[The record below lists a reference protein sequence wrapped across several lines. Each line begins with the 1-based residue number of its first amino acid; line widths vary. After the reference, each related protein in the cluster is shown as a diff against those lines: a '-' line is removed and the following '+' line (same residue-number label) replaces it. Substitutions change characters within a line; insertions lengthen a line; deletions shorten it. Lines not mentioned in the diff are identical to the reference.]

1 MSDDDRTIDLAQRGT
16 STDRASEGEGDG
28 DGGGGR
34 WPSWPAAAL
43 IAACGFLAGALLAL
57 GAGALDGGADQ
68 PQRAATRTV
77 TVTVPVTRT
86 TGSTTIETTAV
97 PDLVGQPLDTAR
109 ERLERAS
116 FEADIDGGGLFGVID
131 DDNWE
136 VVAQRPDA
144 GEQLELGSSVQ
155 VVITRR

>member
-1 MSDDDRTIDLAQRGT
+1 MI
-16 STDRASEGEGDG
+16 GERPAAEDPEAVDP
-28 DGGGGR
+28 DGGSR
-34 WPSWPAAAL
+34 WPSWPGAAL

-116 FEADIDGGGLFGVID
+116 FQADVDGGGLFGVID

>member
-1 MSDDDRTIDLAQRGT
+1 MI
-16 STDRASEGEGDG
+16 GERPAAEDPEAVDP
-28 DGGGGR
+28 DGGSR
-34 WPSWPAAAL
+34 WPSWPGAAL

-57 GAGALDGGADQ
+57 GAGALDDDDE
-68 PQRAATRTV
+68 RARVATRTV
-77 TVTVPVTRT
+77 TVAVPATRT

-116 FEADIDGGGLFGVID
+116 FEADLDGGGLFGVID

>member
-1 MSDDDRTIDLAQRGT
+1 MI
-16 STDRASEGEGDG
+16 GERPTAEDPEAVDP
-28 DGGGGR
+28 DGGSR
-34 WPSWPAAAL
+34 WPSWPGAAL

-57 GAGALDGGADQ
+57 GAGALDDDDE
-68 PQRAATRTV
+68 RARVATRTV
-77 TVTVPVTRT
+77 TVAVPATRT

-116 FEADIDGGGLFGVID
+116 FEADLDGGGLFGVID

>member
-1 MSDDDRTIDLAQRGT
+1 MIGERPAAEDREAVDP
-16 STDRASEGEGDG
+16 
-28 DGGGGR
+28 DGGSR
-34 WPSWPAAAL
+34 WPSWPGAAL

-57 GAGALDGGADQ
+57 GAGALDDDDE
-68 PQRAATRTV
+68 RARVATRTV
-77 TVTVPVTRT
+77 TVAVPATRT

-116 FEADIDGGGLFGVID
+116 FEADIDGGGLFGVIE

>member
-1 MSDDDRTIDLAQRGT
+1 MI
-16 STDRASEGEGDG
+16 GERPAAEDPEAVDP
-28 DGGGGR
+28 DGGSR
-34 WPSWPAAAL
+34 WPSWPGAAL

-57 GAGALDGGADQ
+57 GAGALDDDDE
-68 PQRAATRTV
+68 RARVATRTV
-77 TVTVPVTRT
+77 TVAVPATRT

>member
-1 MSDDDRTIDLAQRGT
+1 MIGERPAAEDREAVDP
-16 STDRASEGEGDG
+16 
-28 DGGGGR
+28 DGGSR
-34 WPSWPAAAL
+34 WPSWPGAAL

-57 GAGALDGGADQ
+57 GAGALDDDDE
-68 PQRAATRTV
+68 RARVATRTV
-77 TVTVPVTRT
+77 TVAVPATRT

>member
-1 MSDDDRTIDLAQRGT
+1 MSDDRTIDHTAQGT
-16 STDRASEGEGDG
+16 SSDG
-28 DGGGGR
+28 DDDDGGGR
-34 WPSWPAAAL
+34 WPSLPGAAL

-57 GAGALDGGADQ
+57 GAGALDGGGDQ
-68 PQRAATRTV
+68 PQRIATRTV
-77 TVTVPVTRT
+77 TVAVPATRT

-97 PDLVGQPLDTAR
+97 PELTGQPLDTAR
-109 ERLERAS
+109 ARVERAS
-116 FEADIDGGGLFGVID
+116 FEIDVEGGGVFGAIV

-136 VVAQRPDA
+136 VVAQRPEA

>member
-1 MSDDDRTIDLAQRGT
+1 MSDDRAIDLAQRRT
-16 STDRASEGEGDG
+16 ATDHPGD
-28 DGGGGR
+28 DGGGR

-57 GAGALDGGADQ
+57 GAGALDGGDGR
-68 PQRAATRTV
+68 PQRVATRTV
-77 TVTVPVTRT
+77 TVAVPATRT

-97 PDLVGQPLDTAR
+97 PELVGQPLDTAR
-109 ERLERAS
+109 ARLERAS
-116 FEADIDGGGLFGVID
+116 FETDVEGGGILGAIVE
-131 DDNWE
+131 DNWE
-136 VVAQRPDA
+136 VVAQRPEA

>member
-1 MSDDDRTIDLAQRGT
+1 MIGERPA
-16 STDRASEGEGDG
+16 AEGPEAVDP
-28 DGGGGR
+28 DGGSR
-34 WPSWPAAAL
+34 WPSWPGAAL

-57 GAGALDGGADQ
+57 GAGALDDDDE
-68 PQRAATRTV
+68 RARVATRTV
-77 TVTVPVTRT
+77 TVAVPATRT

-116 FEADIDGGGLFGVID
+116 FEADIDGGGLFGVIE

>member
-1 MSDDDRTIDLAQRGT
+1 MI
-16 STDRASEGEGDG
+16 GERPAAEDPEAVDP
-28 DGGGGR
+28 DGGSR
-34 WPSWPAAAL
+34 WPSWPGAAL

-57 GAGALDGGADQ
+57 GAGALDDDDE
-68 PQRAATRTV
+68 RARVATRTV
-77 TVTVPVTRT
+77 MVAVPATRT

>member
-1 MSDDDRTIDLAQRGT
+1 MI
-16 STDRASEGEGDG
+16 GERPAAEDPEAVDP
-28 DGGGGR
+28 DGGSR
-34 WPSWPAAAL
+34 WPSWPGAAL

-57 GAGALDGGADQ
+57 GAGALDDDE
-68 PQRAATRTV
+68 RARVATRTV
-77 TVTVPVTRT
+77 TVAVPATRT

-116 FEADIDGGGLFGVID
+116 FEADVDGGGLFGVID

>member
-1 MSDDDRTIDLAQRGT
+1 MI
-16 STDRASEGEGDG
+16 GERPAAVDPEAVDP
-28 DGGGGR
+28 DGGSR
-34 WPSWPAAAL
+34 WPSWPGAAL

-57 GAGALDGGADQ
+57 GAGALDDDDE
-68 PQRAATRTV
+68 RARVATRTV
-77 TVTVPVTRT
+77 TVAVPATRT

-97 PDLVGQPLDTAR
+97 PELVGQPLDTAR
-109 ERLERAS
+109 ARLERAS
-116 FEADIDGGGLFGVID
+116 FETDVEGGGVLGAIV

-136 VVAQRPDA
+136 VVAQRPEA

>member
-1 MSDDDRTIDLAQRGT
+1 MI
-16 STDRASEGEGDG
+16 GERPAAEDPEAVDP
-28 DGGGGR
+28 DGGSR
-34 WPSWPAAAL
+34 WPSWPGAAL

-57 GAGALDGGADQ
+57 GAGALDDDDE
-68 PQRAATRTV
+68 RARVATRTV
-77 TVTVPVTRT
+77 TVAVPATRT

-116 FEADIDGGGLFGVID
+116 FEADIDGGGLFGVIE

>member
-1 MSDDDRTIDLAQRGT
+1 
-16 STDRASEGEGDG
+16 
-28 DGGGGR
+28 
-34 WPSWPAAAL
+34 
-43 IAACGFLAGALLAL
+43 
-57 GAGALDGGADQ
+57 GAGALDDDDE
-68 PQRAATRTV
+68 RARVATRTV
-77 TVTVPVTRT
+77 TVAVPATRT